1 MRPFTALLSVALLSA
16 HAPTSGCVIWP
27 GPPNGHVK
35 GQGEVVKHTLT
46 VADFHGLVL
55 EGSMDVELTPSDT
68 RSVTVE
74 AQANIAE
81 LVTTE
86 VSGGIWRVSTRED
99 CSTDKR
105 FIVHISLPT
114 FDRITVRGSGDVKG
128 TGAFRMEDLDVS
140 IDGSGDVTL
149 TVDAKR
155 VTASVGGS
163 GDVLLSG
170 SSGQVKVAVGG
181 SGDVNAKT
189 LRTDKASVSVA
200 GSGDVTVNTSR
211 ELDVSLAG
219 SGNVL
224 YRGGPTQVRKSV
236 SGSGVV
242 RDISG
247 SDGRAY

>member
-1 MRPFTALLSVALLSA
+1 MTALLSIVLLSA
-16 HAPTSGCVIWP
+16 HAPTHGCVTWS
-27 GPPNGHVK
+27 GPLGGHVK
-35 GQGEVVKHTLT
+35 GQGEVVKRTLT

-55 EGSMDVELTPSDT
+55 EGAMDIELTPSDT

-86 VSGGIWRVSTRED
+86 VRDGIWHVNTSGD
-99 CSTDKR
+99 CSTDKA
-105 FIVHISLPT
+105 FVVHISLPT
-114 FDRITVRGSGDVKG
+114 FDRIVIRGSGDVKG
-128 TGAFRMEDLDVS
+128 TGTFRMEDLDVR
-140 IDGSGDVTL
+140 IDGSGDMTL
-149 TVDAKR
+149 AVDAKR
-155 VTASVGGS
+155 VAVSVGGS

-170 SSGQVKVAVGG
+170 EGGQVKVAVGG
-181 SGDVNAKT
+181 SGDVNAKA
-189 LRTDKASVSVA
+189 LRADRASVSVA

-211 ELDVSLAG
+211 ELDASVSG

-224 YRGGPTQVRKSV
+224 YRGGPTQVRKNV

-247 SDGRAY
+247 PGGRAY